1 MYNKPYY
8 EACDLLMGIS
18 KQTVN
23 INKLVLKGSEKDT
36 IFKYLP
42 HGKNQNIFTPI
53 DDSNPE
59 LVEFRKQ
66 LFSNQQVDF
75 VLYFNS
81 RNIRRKQIPDTIM
94 AYRLFLDSLPKEKAD
109 KCLFILHTELI
120 SEHGTDLQAVHNYIF
135 GEDHSHFLTQQQNVI
150 C

>member
-1 MYNKPYY
+1 MNAIK
-8 EACDLLMGIS
+8 
-18 KQTVN
+18 
-23 INKLVLKGSEKDT
+23 KDT

-109 KCLFILHTELI
+109 KCKFVLHTDL
-120 SEHGTDLQAVHNYIF
+120 STDHGTDLGAVAEYLF
-135 GEDHSHFLTQQQNVI
+135 GEKYEENIVFSHAD
-150 C
+150 